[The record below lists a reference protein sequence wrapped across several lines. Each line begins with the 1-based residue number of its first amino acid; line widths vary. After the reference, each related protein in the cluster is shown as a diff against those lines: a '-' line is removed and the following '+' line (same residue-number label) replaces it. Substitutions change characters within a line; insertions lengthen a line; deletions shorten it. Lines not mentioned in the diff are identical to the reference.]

1 MYFLGHPVSFVDAWI
16 IEAVAQLVR
25 TGTFFIPASIGA
37 QEGAFMLVCAA
48 MTGSPVLGVAVAVVR
63 RIREI
68 VWIVWG
74 MGLGLM
80 YTLKPAAGHMAAEES
95 KPGSE

>member
-1 MYFLGHPVSFVDAWI
+1 MSFVDAWI

-48 MTGSPVLGVAVAVVR
+48 MTGSPALGVAVAVGFEFDVPVR
-63 RIREI
+63 FDTDILAAQFVSTFELEVPQVVLRE
-68 VWIVWG
+68 
-74 MGLGLM
+74 LRS
-80 YTLKPAAGHMAAEES
+80 A
-95 KPGSE
+95 